1 MYIRALKFFGVALI
15 FVLVGAG
22 IVWGIGYYQYL
33 QSPEYQIKL
42 NSEKLQAA
50 AKVDIYGGSTPE
62 ETLALFVDALKKG
75 NIDLASKYFVVD
87 KEQIAADALL
97 IQKQNGTLAQIVDFA
112 LQAKNGKSIDD
123 HTYFLNKINQDP
135 KMNSG
140 IVLIKGLNNKW
151 KIAGF

>member
-15 FVLVGAG
+15 FVLAGAG
-22 IVWGIGYYQYL
+22 VVWGIDYYQYMR
-33 QSPEYQIKL
+33 SPEYQTKL

-50 AKVDIYGGSTPE
+50 AKADTYGGSTPE
-62 ETLALFVDALKKG
+62 EALSLFVDALKKG
-75 NIDLASKYFVVD
+75 DINLASKYFVVD

-123 HTYFLNKINQDP
+123 HTYFLNKMNQDP
-135 KMNSG
+135 KNNTG
-140 IVLIKGLNNKW
+140 VVLIKGLNNKW